1 MFQGVLQPL
10 ALYNNQCHKGGLGR
24 AFDEHALIV
33 RISGCLVGRD
43 TASLFDL
50 TICSIS
56 LFQNQVQ
63 SMGKPSAR
71 DLLSSSLWQQTGMVD
86 L

>member
-1 MFQGVLQPL
+1 MFQSVVQPL
-10 ALYNNQCHKGGLGR
+10 ALHNNQCHKGGLGR
-24 AFDEHALIV
+24 MSDQHALIM

-50 TICSIS
+50 IICAIS
-56 LFQNQVQ
+56 LFRNQVQ
-63 SMGKPSAR
+63 SMGEPSAR
-71 DLLSSSLWQQTGMVD
+71 DLLSSSLWQQIGIMD